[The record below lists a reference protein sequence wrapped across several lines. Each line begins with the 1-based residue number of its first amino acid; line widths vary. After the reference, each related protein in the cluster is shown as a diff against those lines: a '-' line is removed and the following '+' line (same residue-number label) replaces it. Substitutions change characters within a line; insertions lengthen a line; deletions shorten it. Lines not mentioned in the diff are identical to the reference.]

1 MKFGRVGASQ
11 SFVFKERES
20 NNTTSAMDLTE
31 RIDDFYPYHVA
42 LSHHIWAK
50 AFKKSHLKW
59 FNERF
64 YNIFLPFNPDSS
76 YSDVT
81 LTPHDGRWHLI
92 LNKLLVNKT
101 TAMDLTDQVALSH
114 HIWAKAFKKSHLNR
128 SDSLNIFTAFFCR
141 SRHI

>member
-50 AFKKSHLKW
+50 AFKKSHL
-59 FNERF
+59 
-64 YNIFLPFNPDSS
+64 
-76 YSDVT
+76 
-81 LTPHDGRWHLI
+81 
-92 LNKLLVNKT
+92 
-101 TAMDLTDQVALSH
+101 
-114 HIWAKAFKKSHLNR
+114 NR
-128 SDSLNIFTAFFCR
+128 SDSLNVFTAFFCR
-141 SRHI
+141 SSHI